1 MHNRIRVG
9 ALGYT
14 ISILVI
20 LSLWQIGSSS
30 AIIPLLFPSPLTTL
44 RAAEK
49 LLQSGQLIVDITASI
64 NRIAI
69 GFTLGSLL
77 GIILGVMMG
86 SFRVFR
92 LACEPYVQ
100 FLRALP
106 ALAWIPAAM
115 LWFGVG
121 EASKIVLLVYTTI
134 FVVAFNTML
143 GVLSISRNQ
152 LRAAGCFGL
161 SSWQTFYLV
170 KIPAT
175 VAHMLTG
182 MRLAMGNCFST
193 IVAAELL
200 APRDG
205 LGYLIFSSRT
215 WMQTEFAF
223 VGIAILGFLG
233 FLTDAAFYMLTK
245 KFLRRYL

>member
-9 ALGYT
+9 VAGYS
-14 ISILVI
+14 ISILAI

-30 AIIPLLFPSPLTTL
+30 AIVPLLFPSPLTTL
-44 RAAEK
+44 DAARK
-49 LLQSGQLIVDITASI
+49 LFQSGQLTTDIVASVS
-64 NRIAI
+64 RIAM
-69 GFTLGSLL
+69 GFALGSLL
-77 GIILGVMMG
+77 GVFLGVLMG
-86 SFRVFR
+86 SFRLFR
-92 LACEPYVQ
+92 LACEPYIQ
-100 FLRALP
+100 FFRALP

-121 EASKIVLLVYTTI
+121 EASKVILLAYTTV

-161 SSWQTFYLV
+161 SPWQTFYLV
-170 KIPAT
+170 KVPAT

-223 VGIAILGFLG
+223 VGIAILGLLG
-233 FLTDAAFYMLTK
+233 FLADAAFHVLTK
-245 KFLRRYL
+245 RFFKRYL